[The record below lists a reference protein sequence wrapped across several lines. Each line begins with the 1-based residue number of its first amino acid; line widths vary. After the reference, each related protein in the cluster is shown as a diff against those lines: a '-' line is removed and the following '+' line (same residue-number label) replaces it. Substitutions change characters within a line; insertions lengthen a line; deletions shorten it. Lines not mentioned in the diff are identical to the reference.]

1 MSNNSSNFIG
11 GNTKTHVFE
20 SSNMIVILANII
32 FFMVVQTLFFKY
44 VASRQFNI
52 VLEDKANI
60 VEEYLKHDPKANT
73 KFREFKNSD
82 RAKEIKKAANEQEK
96 IREAE
101 NMSNTMTWIGIPLLI
116 VVSFL
121 IFFIGKLFFKKE
133 EWDTTDSILLSFVVF
148 AYMIEVLFYL
158 GIVRQYQFYGDQAI
172 YDNLYR
178 KINESVNKYPATIK
192 GRELDNTLD
201 DTVMTYMK
209 NSNNIND
216 VKTYY
221 DANKSK
227 FGGMDLNTFTALVKT
242 NTANVDIVDSVNFDA
257 LKQIEGKKY

>member
-60 VEEYLKHDPKANT
+60 VEEYLKHDPKANA
-73 KFREFKNSD
+73 KFREFKNSE
-82 RAKEIKKAANEQEK
+82 RVKAIQKAASDQEK
-96 IREAE
+96 IRETE
-101 NMSNTMTWIGIPLLI
+101 NMSNTMMWIGIPLLI
-116 VVSFL
+116 VVALL

-148 AYMIEVLFYL
+148 AYVIEVLFYL

-178 KINESVNKYPATIK
+178 KVNENVNKYPATIK
-192 GRELDNTLD
+192 GRELDSKFD
-201 DTVMTYMK
+201 DTLMTFMK
-209 NSNNIND
+209 NSNNVND
-216 VKTYY
+216 IKTYY
-221 DANKSK
+221 NANKSK
-227 FGGMDLNTFTALVKT
+227 FGDIDLNTFTALVK
-242 NTANVDIVDSVNFDA
+242 ADASNVNIIDSINFDA
-257 LKQIEGKKY
+257 FKQIEGKKY